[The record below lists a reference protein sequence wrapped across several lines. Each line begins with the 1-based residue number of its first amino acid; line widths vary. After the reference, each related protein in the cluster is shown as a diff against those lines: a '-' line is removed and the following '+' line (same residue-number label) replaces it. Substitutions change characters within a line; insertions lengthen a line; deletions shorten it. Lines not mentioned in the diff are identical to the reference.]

1 MYGQLIPA
9 LMNVVPRLDHLKFN
23 QLRCYTCIQFGRSF
37 EKKQSLKRHITDK
50 HETKIS
56 CDFCGYKVGA
66 SRRSLMDRHLLLK
79 HCFPVAVSQR
89 QETTMEMAPTLP
101 ELETPST
108 DAITLEDQP
117 MKDTDYI
124 NTCTPLPSTPGFV
137 SPAPPSSPEPGKTL
151 PLYTADLDLQSRD
164 APVPSPLQT
173 TPPLPDFPVSL
184 ERPNPLD
191 PQYFFLGAP
200 SAEDDSPHT

>member
-1 MYGQLIPA
+1 
-9 LMNVVPRLDHLKFN
+9 
-23 QLRCYTCIQFGRSF
+23 
-37 EKKQSLKRHITDK
+37 
-50 HETKIS
+50 
-56 CDFCGYKVGA
+56 
-66 SRRSLMDRHLLLK
+66 MDRHLLLK

-124 NTCTPLPSTPGFV
+124 NTCTPMPSTPGFV

-164 APVPSPLQT
+164 APVPSPMQT

-191 PQYFFLGAP
+191 PQYFFWGAP

>member
-1 MYGQLIPA
+1 MNGQPIPA
-9 LMNVVPRLDHLKFN
+9 LMNVVPRVDRLRFN
-23 QLRCYTCIQFGRSF
+23 QLRCYTCIQCGRSF

-50 HETKIS
+50 HVTKIS

-79 HCFPVAVSQR
+79 HRFPVAVSQR

-117 MKDTDYI
+117 MESLI
-124 NTCTPLPSTPGFV
+124 ISIHVLPCLLPLALSLLPLP
-137 SPAPPSSPEPGKTL
+137 
-151 PLYTADLDLQSRD
+151 PLLNLAR
-164 APVPSPLQT
+164 PSPYTQLTWICNPQLGMF
-173 TPPLPDFPVSL
+173 PPPITL
-184 ERPNPLD
+184 
-191 PQYFFLGAP
+191 
-200 SAEDDSPHT
+200 